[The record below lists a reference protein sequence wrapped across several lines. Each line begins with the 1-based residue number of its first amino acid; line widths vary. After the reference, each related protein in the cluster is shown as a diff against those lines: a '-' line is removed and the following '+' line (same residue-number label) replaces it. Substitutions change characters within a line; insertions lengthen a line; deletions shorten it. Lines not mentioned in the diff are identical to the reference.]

1 MCVCFRK
8 VGDVLFSFFP
18 LLLSFS
24 FSYFCSIDGVPKEGL
39 RIPDVLVRI
48 AVLHLIREK
57 VCFDLSPNKMLLSV
71 LLASYGLEGKPLLL

>member
-1 MCVCFRK
+1 MFLKRGGCS
-8 VGDVLFSFFP
+8 FSFFP

-57 VCFDLSPNKMLLSV
+57 VCFDLSPNKMLYRVSCCHHMGQK
-71 LLASYGLEGKPLLL
+71 ANLLL